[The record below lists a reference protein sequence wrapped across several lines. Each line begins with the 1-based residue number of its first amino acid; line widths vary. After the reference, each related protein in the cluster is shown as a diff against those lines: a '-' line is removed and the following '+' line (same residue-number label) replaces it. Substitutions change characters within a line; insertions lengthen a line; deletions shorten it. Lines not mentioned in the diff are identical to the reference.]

1 LCDKAE
7 SSATVYRAKLT
18 TVVLTTP
25 ALAAIIESI
34 VAQGVLIDNTTMRLA
49 INKTCPVAIRSFSDP
64 VCDPTHEPVVTTEE
78 SDSKKNGIVIAFAS
92 IGAFI
97 ALVALIIVLV
107 LLLLLY
113 RRHKR
118 RYMLIIVVSVR
129 TCNHYV

>member
-1 LCDKAE
+1 M
-7 SSATVYRAKLT
+7 LT
-18 TVVLTTP
+18 AP

-34 VAQGVLIDNTTMRLA
+34 VAQGVLIDNTAMSVA
-49 INKTCPVAIRSFSDP
+49 IDKTCPVVIRSFSDP
-64 VCDPTHEPVVTTEE
+64 VCNPTNEPIATTEE
-78 SDSKKNGIVIAFAS
+78 SDSKKNGIVIAVAS

-118 RYMLIIVVSVR
+118 RYANMCVML
-129 TCNHYV
+129 